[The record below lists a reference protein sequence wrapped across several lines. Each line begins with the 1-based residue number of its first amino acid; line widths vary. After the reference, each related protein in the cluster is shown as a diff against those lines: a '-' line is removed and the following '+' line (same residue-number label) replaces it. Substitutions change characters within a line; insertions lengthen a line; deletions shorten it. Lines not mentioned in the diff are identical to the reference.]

1 MVDFSDI
8 SLAFDDIIDTPA
20 KRRRQVDAASQQI
33 RGRYD
38 QSRHPFALLAGG
50 IAGSIPGITENVRR
64 AGRDMGGRAFQTQ
77 GERLADQLRGINT
90 NNRSGQD
97 RQAELVMGAD
107 PTTGAL
113 LQQYYIQQRAEE
125 EERQLRMN
133 SERSQAAYNTARA
146 NELSGNVTS
155 LNSMR
160 SAVKNLVDANPQSQ
174 YRTLVNSENFAGLGE
189 AQVAQMFS
197 RETDDRGFEDYVYFN
212 EAGEQKKIF
221 QDKDG
226 NYYNPQMEMLR
237 MDEVP
242 ENIMRASIVA
252 SNTDEGLGGDKV
264 AVRAFLQS
272 TIDIQQQFNTTNQLM
287 EMLEDNPDI
296 LTTSGSLA
304 TWANSQKAEFNAIQ
318 NALSGYA
325 QNNDDLTFQG
335 EEIEGALDKWLG
347 TGRASAEARPLIL
360 ALAFNAAA
368 SQQSAQSISDADVV
382 RYLELNG
389 AGQKDADT
397 MAAIIRRNAENAW
410 IAYTTKYEALHE
422 GASPEDDY
430 GLTNISMPKEMRIQQ
445 RLDEQMTQRLQ

>member
-1 MVDFSDI
+1 MVDFRDI

-20 KRRRQVDAASQQI
+20 KRRRQVDEASQQI
-33 RGRYD
+33 RSRYD
-38 QSRHPFALLAGG
+38 QSGHPFALLAGG
-50 IAGSIPGITENVRR
+50 IAGSIPGITENIRIS
-64 AGRDMGGRAFQTQ
+64 GRDMGIRGFQTQ
-77 GERLADQLRGINT
+77 GENLADQLRGINT
-90 NNRSGQD
+90 NNTAGQD

-107 PTTGAL
+107 PATGAL

-174 YRTLVNSENFAGLGE
+174 YKTLVNSENFKSLGE
-189 AQVAQMFS
+189 EQVAQMFS
-197 RETDDRGFEDYVYFN
+197 RETDDRGFQDYVYFN
-212 EAGEQKKIF
+212 EAGEQNKIF

-226 NYYNPQMEMLR
+226 NYYNPQMEMLP

-264 AVRAFLQS
+264 AVRQFLQS

-287 EMLEDNPDI
+287 EMLEDNPNI
-296 LTTSGSLA
+296 LTTTGSLA
-304 TWANSQKAEFNAIQ
+304 TWANSQRAEFNAIQ

-430 GLTNISMPKEMRIQQ
+430 GLTNILMPKELRIQQ